1 LSSPISH
8 ARAAHIAA
16 LVDVVH
22 GNVQPHNVGLIV
34 TERGDR
40 TGFIPAVPAMSYERL
55 REVTSERLK

>member
-1 LSSPISH
+1 M
-8 ARAAHIAA
+8 
-16 LVDVVH
+16 DVVH